1 MSTDS
6 QKRVAGIGGDLSDP
20 PMHETPV
27 EYDPEIARLFKER
40 EAEIQRIL
48 ARQNPELIQQ
58 GIEAYKRDLPRLL
71 AENRYR
77 QKVAY
82 RGNELIA
89 FAATF
94 RQLKKR
100 LAKKGFTDW
109 GELFMTSIWPL
120 DIDDDDEIA
129 H

>member
-1 MSTDS
+1 MSSDS
-6 QKRVAGIGGDLSDP
+6 HRDIGGNGEDVSDP
-20 PMHETPV
+20 PMDETPV
-27 EYDPEIARLFKER
+27 EYDPELARLFKER
-40 EAEIQRIL
+40 EAAIQRLL
-48 ARQNPELIQQ
+48 AQEKPELIEQ

-89 FAATF
+89 FGATF

-100 LAKKGFTDW
+100 LAKKGFTDR
-109 GELFMTSIWPL
+109 GELFMTSIAPL
-120 DIDDDDEIA
+120 QIDEDDVVEG
-129 H
+129 